1 MVATMKA
8 VGLSVGPLH
17 IIIAHADVLQG
28 YHTLCIGLTLAFEM
42 SEDIIEV
49 RLRLHLVRQ
58 VKFNL
63 L

>member
-1 MVATMKA
+1 MKA

-17 IIIAHADVLQG
+17 IIMVHAEVLQG

-42 SEDIIEV
+42 SQDITEV
-49 RLRLHLVRQ
+49 RLRLYPVRQ